1 MIYAL
6 VGDNGVLYHK
16 TDVIDTYVFRTLR
29 TTGNPS
35 QAMAIS
41 LFQAIM
47 GFICVWGSNYI
58 CLLYTSHVRIR
69 LQFLFR
75 FPRTFRQDPYHPLI
89 ASLHMI
95 RQNLDITGR
104 SLYPVDVYKR
114 QILAC
119 LRMTPSII
127 ACSFV
132 SSHAYLT

>member
-1 MIYAL
+1 MQANHDSHADANRDHAGNHVYRKDFYGDFGMIYAL

-58 CLLYTSHVRIR
+58 AKKK
-69 LQFLFR
+69 FKEGALF
-75 FPRTFRQDPYHPLI
+75 
-89 ASLHMI
+89 
-95 RQNLDITGR
+95 
-104 SLYPVDVYKR
+104 
-114 QILAC
+114 
-119 LRMTPSII
+119 
-127 ACSFV
+127 
-132 SSHAYLT
+132 